1 MFTGRFFSLEII
13 FIISFTYN
21 IFSFQSRPQVKMPG
35 YSKYLSA
42 LGSVL
47 FLLHCTAMSPLLCP
61 GPTEF
66 LKLIVSVSL
75 FEENRRG
82 DLIVG
87 NVGMSAQVRLSQC
100 QRNRYN
106 SVLKGTGIPWRRGPK
121 AEPGE

>member
-1 MFTGRFFSLEII
+1 
-13 FIISFTYN
+13 
-21 IFSFQSRPQVKMPG
+21 MPD
-35 YSKYLSA
+35 YSKYPSA

-47 FLLHCTAMSPLLCP
+47 FLLHGTAMSPLWCP

-66 LKLIVSVSL
+66 LKLIVSVSF

-82 DLIVG
+82 DPIVG

-106 SVLKGTGIPWRRGPK
+106 SGLKGTGIPWRRGPK